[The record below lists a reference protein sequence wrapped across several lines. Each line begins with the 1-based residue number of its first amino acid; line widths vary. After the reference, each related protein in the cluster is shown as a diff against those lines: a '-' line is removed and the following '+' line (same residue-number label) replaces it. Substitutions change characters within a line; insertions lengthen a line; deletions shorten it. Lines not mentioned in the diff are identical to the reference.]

1 MHRRSFLTLLGG
13 TSAAAWPLTARA
25 QQRDRMRRVGV
36 LAGIAEDDPVIQ
48 ARLVAFRRELERYGW
63 VDGRN
68 IRVEYRFAAGGG
80 TDEAQQ
86 FAREL
91 LASQSDVLVADATP
105 MAAAL
110 QRETREVPI
119 VFLGVSDPI
128 GSRFVESLARPGGN
142 LTGLLNIEASIIGK
156 WLGMLKEIAPRI
168 TRAAIIGNPKTSPY
182 DYFLHAGEA
191 AAPSLAIEL
200 VESRVENTTDMERAI
215 GAMARGPSSGLVLTP
230 DTTTAV
236 HRDLIIALAARHRL
250 PAVYF
255 ARYWVTAGG
264 LMSYGNDRISEWR
277 QVASY
282 VDRILRGER
291 TIDLPV
297 QAPAKYEMVLNLK
310 TAKTLGIEIPP
321 TLLALADELIE

>member
-1 MHRRSFLTLLGG
+1 MRRREFIAGIG
-13 TSAAAWPLTARA
+13 AAAWPVATRA

-36 LAGIAEDDPVIQ
+36 LSGIAEDDPEIQ
-48 ARLVAFRRELERYGW
+48 ARLLAFRRELERYGW
-63 VDGRN
+63 VGGRN
-68 IRVEYRFAAGGG
+68 IQIEHRFAAAGGA
-80 TDEAQQ
+80 DQAQQ
-86 FAREL
+86 FAKEL
-91 LASQSDVLVADATP
+91 LALQSDVVVGDATS

-128 GSRFVESLARPGGN
+128 GSRFIESLAWPGRN

-156 WLGMLKEIAPRI
+156 WLGMLKEIDPRI

-191 AAPSLAIEL
+191 AAPSFAIEL
-200 VESRVENTTDMERAI
+200 VQSRVENATDLEHAI
-215 GAMARGPSSGLVLTP
+215 AAMARGPTSGLVLTP

-236 HRDLIIALAARHRL
+236 HRDLIIALAARHGL

-255 ARYWVTAGG
+255 ARYWVRAGG
-264 LMSYGNDRISEWR
+264 LMSYGNDRISDWR

-297 QAPAKYEMVLNLK
+297 QAPVRYETVLNLK
-310 TAKTLGIEIPP
+310 TAKALGITIPE
-321 TLLALADELIE
+321 TLLAIADEVIE